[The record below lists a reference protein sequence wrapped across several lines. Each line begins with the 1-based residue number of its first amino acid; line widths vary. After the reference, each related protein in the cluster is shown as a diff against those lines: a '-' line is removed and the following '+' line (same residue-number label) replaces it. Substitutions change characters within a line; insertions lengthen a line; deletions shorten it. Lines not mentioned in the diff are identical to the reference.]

1 MIQESQLYWYKILFL
16 FELLAAEGVFAYK
29 LRRRTYFA
37 GRLLAAAAVCTVFSI
52 YYPLLDYSVVYNS
65 GIFFSIFLVT
75 LAGFKLC
82 FDESWWNIMFC
93 GIAAYSVRHIAFV
106 AYNMLVSGLR
116 LDRILGEMGAAL
128 NPYGNYGF
136 EGGMNPLTVIVYAD
150 CYILVYWYFGFFLN
164 ERMKRNEDLSL
175 GRKPLIIFSGLLVAV
190 DIILHMVTV
199 MNTDIDRVS
208 MLMENGYNL
217 LCCVLVLFMQFGVL
231 SRTRLEHSN
240 DQLQKMLAQ
249 KEAQYEIRRESMDII
264 NIKHHDLKH
273 QLRLLRQVVD
283 HKTLQGMEAAVRQY
297 DTLVKTGNEY
307 LDLVLTE
314 KSMLCQAKRILFT
327 YIADG
332 KRLGFMESGDIY
344 SLFGNAT
351 ENAIEYVEKLSDGEK
366 RFIYLSVKQVGG
378 LITIH
383 TENYFEGGDWSMDK
397 GLPATTKENKSYHGF
412 GLRSIRMTAEK
423 YGGEMSVHAGDR
435 LFCVDVILPCQNP

>member
-29 LRRRTYFA
+29 LRRGTHFA

-136 EGGMNPLTVIVYAD
+136 EGGMNPLTAIVYAD

-314 KSMLCQAKRILFT
+314 KSMLCQAKGILFT

-351 ENAIEYVEKLSDGEK
+351 ENAIEYVEKLSDEEK
-366 RFIYLSVKQVGG
+366 RFIHLSVKQVGG

-435 LFCVDVILPCQNP
+435 LFCVDVILPCRNP

>member
-29 LRRRTYFA
+29 LRRRTHFA

-136 EGGMNPLTVIVYAD
+136 EGGMNPLTAIVYAD

-314 KSMLCQAKRILFT
+314 KSMLCQAEGILFT

-351 ENAIEYVEKLSDGEK
+351 ENAIEYVEKLSDEEK
-366 RFIYLSVKQVGG
+366 RFIHLSVKQVGG

-435 LFCVDVILPCQNP
+435 LFCVDVILPCRNP